1 MREPNPVIAPRLLS
15 KLEAARYL
23 GYGNTKSLA
32 GLVTQGVIPGPIPGT
47 PRFDRLAIDAA
58 LDRASG
64 LTGTLNQ
71 R

>member
-1 MREPNPVIAPRLLS
+1 MMRDDSAVAPRLLS

-32 GLVTQGVIPGPIPGT
+32 NLVAQGIIPGPIPGT
-47 PRFDRLAIDAA
+47 ARFDRLAIDAA

-64 LTGTLNQ
+64 LNGTGNQ
-71 R
+71 